1 MIHVVRYAGSMK
13 KNTRYVKKRM
23 FKYFNE
29 DGFRAEIKLISWW
42 PVVYSC
48 DDPNIAAENL
58 SNQLTKALD
67 RWAPVRKVQIIP
79 KYRPWVIKESKTLM
93 KQRDYAQELASST
106 SDPDDWRKFK
116 NLRNTVVS
124 RLRGEK
130 NKWEKDQLNHLS
142 NDSTNLWRNVKSWL
156 GWKNSGPPTQLFI
169 NKIISK
175 PKEIADSMNH
185 FFISKVKNLQKKL
198 PEKKNDPL
206 KHLKKIMK
214 KRKSTFKF
222 MPVSQDE
229 VKEIVSNLKN
239 SKATGLDYIDT
250 NTIKLVID
258 EILPAITHV
267 VNLSLM
273 NQEFPLSYKQSKI
286 IPLLKKPKDDPLI
299 TKFYRPVALLPIMS
313 KILERAAFIQI
324 EKYIETNNL
333 LHPSHHGGR
342 AWHSTTTA
350 IIEMYD
356 QWMEAVDKGNM
367 AGCIM
372 LDLSAAYDL
381 ADHDLIL
388 KKLELYG
395 FEESS
400 ISWMKS
406 YLSNRSQ
413 CVYIDGV
420 SFI

>member
-1 MIHVVRYAGSMK
+1 
-13 KNTRYVKKRM
+13 
-23 FKYFNE
+23 
-29 DGFRAEIKLISWW
+29 
-42 PVVYSC
+42 
-48 DDPNIAAENL
+48 
-58 SNQLTKALD
+58 
-67 RWAPVRKVQIIP
+67 
-79 KYRPWVIKESKTLM
+79 M

-116 NLRNTVVS
+116 DLRNTVVS

-185 FFISKVKNLQKKL
+185 FFINKVKNLQKKL

-222 MPVSQDE
+222 MPVSREE

-239 SKATGLDYIDT
+239 SKSTGLDYIDT

-286 IPLLKKPKDDPLI
+286 IPLLKKPKDDPLNP
-299 TKFYRPVALLPIMS
+299 KFYRPVALLPIMS

-324 EKYIETNNL
+324 
-333 LHPSHHGGR
+333 
-342 AWHSTTTA
+342 
-350 IIEMYD
+350 D
-356 QWMEAVDKGNM
+356 
-367 AGCIM
+367 
-372 LDLSAAYDL
+372 
-381 ADHDLIL
+381 
-388 KKLELYG
+388 
-395 FEESS
+395 S
-400 ISWMKS
+400 IV
-406 YLSNRSQ
+406 L
-413 CVYIDGV
+413 
-420 SFI
+420 